1 MTISHTPK
9 QDSSSRVGLS
19 WADGVVRLRDD
30 NLFGESL
37 GDQCVCFLRHVFT
50 LSEVA
55 CVKIDRQLS
64 TASIHYD
71 TSHCELAEFLQRLAT
86 ALRSRISTHADAT
99 SKYWLQDLTQ
109 VSGRVKIQRFG
120 HILTAWDI
128 VHHLPGRIRL
138 RHQAIYRDTSL
149 ANRLRGVIENLAG
162 VLEFAVWPVTGSV
175 LIRFDPDL
183 ITSAYL
189 LQVLDHAQVHSPS
202 RHPPSRNHPLLG

>member
-1 MTISHTPK
+1 M
-9 QDSSSRVGLS
+9 
-19 WADGVVRLRDD
+19 
-30 NLFGESL
+30 
-37 GDQCVCFLRHVFT
+37 
-50 LSEVA
+50 
-55 CVKIDRQLS
+55 
-64 TASIHYD
+64 
-71 TSHCELAEFLQRLAT
+71 
-86 ALRSRISTHADAT
+86 
-99 SKYWLQDLTQ
+99 QDLTQ

-189 LQVLDHAQVHSPS
+189 LQVLDHVKYTPRADTL
-202 RHPPSRNHPLLG
+202 HPETTRFWASQLLLGTGNRWRDHGPVVTACICYLVGRLECPHVPRCWTATRSRSIWATGTVYKHRGDNTRQWTIRRIGSYELDAHVLVTPIL